1 MAAVSSFVLPICLLT
16 YTVGNSCFMEAY
28 IVVSLA
34 VFEDVGHVGI
44 IMEFLVEVKTLVSS
58 AE

>member
-1 MAAVSSFVLPICLLT
+1 
-16 YTVGNSCFMEAY
+16 MEAY

-58 AE
+58 SE